1 MAVPGS
7 FTMGSGSGAGMTI
20 IVPQRGFPQAEF
32 EARTQRAQRMM
43 HELKIDAMLLTTE
56 PNVRYFTGFF
66 TQFWLSP
73 TRPWFL
79 LVPLEGKPVA
89 VIPTIGVVGML
100 DTWIDDVRSWSSPQP
115 GDDGISL
122 LTSSIQE
129 LPERFGRIGA
139 SLGAESFLR
148 MPAEDFANLRNNLG
162 STEIVDCSH
171 LLLEL
176 CSIKSSAEVE
186 KIKYVCELTS
196 DSFNALPE
204 FANAGDSEREIVQAM
219 RMDLLKR
226 GADNTPFM
234 VSASGP
240 DGYDNIIMGPTDRK
254 LGNGDLLIIDTGTT
268 FDGYYCDFDRNF
280 AFGHASD
287 NAKRAYDTVFKS
299 TDAGF
304 DAARAGATTSDI
316 WRAMW
321 SILEA
326 GGAEGNDIGRMGHGL
341 GVQLTE
347 WPSNT
352 ATDNTELKTGMIMT
366 LEPGMTYDNGK
377 QMVHE
382 ENILITDSGAIML
395 SKRAA
400 SELPIID

>member
-1 MAVPGS
+1 
-7 FTMGSGSGAGMTI
+7 
-20 IVPQRGFPQAEF
+20 
-32 EARTQRAQRMM
+32 MM
-43 HELKIDAMLLTTE
+43 HALKIDAMLLTTE
-56 PNVRYFTGFF
+56 PNVRYFSGFF

-122 LTSSIQE
+122 LSNAIKE
-129 LPERFGRIGA
+129 LPIRFGRIGA
-139 SLGAESFLR
+139 SLGLESYLR
-148 MPAEDFANLRNNLG
+148 MPALDFELLKSNLTT
-162 STEIVDCSH
+162 TEIVDCSR

-176 CSIKSSAEVE
+176 CSIKSTAEVE

-204 FANAGDSEREIVQAM
+204 FARVGNSEREIVQTM
-219 RMDLLKR
+219 RIDLLRR

-240 DGYDNIIMGPTDRK
+240 DGYDNIIMGPTDRR
-254 LGNGDLLIIDTGTT
+254 LANGDLLIIDTGTT

-280 AFGHASD
+280 AFGYASD
-287 NAKRAYDTVFKS
+287 SARKAYETVFTS

-304 DAARAGATTSDI
+304 AAAIPGATTSDI

-321 SILEA
+321 TVLEA

-341 GVQLTE
+341 GIQLTE

-352 ATDNTELKTGMIMT
+352 ATDNTVLKPGMVMT
-366 LEPGMTYDNGK
+366 LEPGMTYNQGK

-382 ENILITDSGAIML
+382 ENILITDSGATML

-400 SELPIID
+400 PELPIIS